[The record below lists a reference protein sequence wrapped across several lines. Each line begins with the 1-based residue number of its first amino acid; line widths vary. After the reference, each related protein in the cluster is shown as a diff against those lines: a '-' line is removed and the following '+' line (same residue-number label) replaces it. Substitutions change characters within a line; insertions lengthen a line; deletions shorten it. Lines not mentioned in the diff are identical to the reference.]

1 MAASSGSSGAE
12 LPGTL
17 GEAAAA
23 GTPCALAPEE
33 IARRLRGTR
42 RELSNRRKILL
53 RNLPAES
60 SSQEIHNLLKD
71 FELKYCYVDKNKR
84 TAFVTLLNGE
94 QAQNAIRLFHQY
106 SLRGKEISVQLQPTD
121 ALLCITNLPRSYTL
135 QEFEELVRP
144 YGNVERHFLIYSE
157 ITGYSKGYGFVEYMK
172 KDSAAKARLDLLGKQ
187 VGGNALFA
195 QWMDVNQLTP
205 ELIHSKCLCVENLPT
220 DYTDAEDLMQTF
232 SSKYNPV
239 FYQLAQD
246 EDSSVD
252 GFAVVEYETAEQ
264 AEEVQQS
271 TDGLTF
277 REKRVHV
284 SYCAPGAPGRGTLAT
299 LIAAQRMMRN
309 NRKGLLPEPNA
320 VQIMKSL
327 NTPAMLQM
335 LLQPQLHGCSNKLAV
350 LGAPMSVPHLVNPS
364 INPAFLHFNN
374 VHQICYGVSPN
385 PAEQIW
391 GWQMD
396 KEGRKFHCGPV
407 LGNASSLL
415 LQNLSNLQ
423 LAQLAK
429 IENIQTNSK
438 PGLLGEAPAVLLQ
451 TMLGM
456 GAVPSVTTDMGG
468 HGDARNLS
476 NRTAAQTPVAT
487 GIGMLPFF
495 PNQHVAGQAVPR
507 QNNTQDKLSTAVGLT
522 EGTGSG
528 SQGYLQSLPNVAA
541 GGLRAGHLKQQ
552 GQAKSPDSSLGSSSK
567 TQTSLLGEPP
577 KEIHLSTN
585 PYLNLASVLPS
596 VCLSAAIASK
606 ASNTKQQAGL
616 ANNSLGAAAAQG
628 TTAQQPVESYFNYS
642 PQYED
647 YTQDSVQ
654 QWYQQYAQAYH
665 TIQTRVGELEN
676 GGSEESDNGVYGD
689 FSSYLQ
695 VMPSYYATTQGSFH
709 PGILPLAPQNPL
721 KMTPIRNEKRGSS
734 YLITTPEDGPVEY
747 VGQQTQGSGV
757 HYAEL
762 YLKRKRVY

>member
-1 MAASSGSSGAE
+1 MSGGAREGGGGRDRPPLLSLYAAWLPGP

-17 GEAAAA
+17 GESEGAAA
-23 GTPCALAPEE
+23 GGTPRALAPEE

-60 SSQEIHNLLKD
+60 SSQVIDYVNICCC
-71 FELKYCYVDKNKR
+71 FYCLP
-84 TAFVTLLNGE
+84 AFVTLLNGE

-264 AEEVQQS
+264 AEEVQQG

-335 LLQPQLHGCSNKLAV
+335 LLQPQLHGSAKPGTV

-374 VHQICYGVSPN
+374 VHQ
-385 PAEQIW
+385 
-391 GWQMD
+391 
-396 KEGRKFHCGPV
+396 GPV

-438 PGLLGEAPAVLLQ
+438 PGLLGEPPGVLLQ

-456 GAVPSVTTDMGG
+456 GAVPSVTTDMGS
-468 HGDARNLS
+468 HGEARNLS

-495 PNQHVAGQAVPR
+495 PNQHVSGQAVPR
-507 QNNTQDKLSTAVGLT
+507 QNNTQDKLSATVGLT

-528 SQGYLQSLPNVAA
+528 SQGYLQSLPNVTA

-567 TQTSLLGEPP
+567 NQTSLLGEPP

-596 VCLSAAIASK
+596 VCLSGKQVTGASE
-606 ASNTKQQAGL
+606 
-616 ANNSLGAAAAQG
+616 AAQG

-647 YTQDSVQ
+647 YTQ
-654 QWYQQYAQAYH
+654 
-665 TIQTRVGELEN
+665 
-676 GGSEESDNGVYGD
+676 
-689 FSSYLQ
+689 
-695 VMPSYYATTQGSFH
+695 
-709 PGILPLAPQNPL
+709 
-721 KMTPIRNEKRGSS
+721 MTPIRNEKRGSS